1 MSAIIDGLHWDYG
14 PNDPIEYFDL
24 EKSYYITKYRPINDK
39 DGLDFDPDWFREDAI
54 RKQSTGKYSGT
65 IYGSRKYKEFWDERK
80 RRCTDGYEVNGY
92 RLTGDNYFFLNYYNL
107 KTSSVDTVNQSYGF
121 PAFLVFQYEYFHY
134 IEMCAILGKDVS
146 VLKSRGIGFSEMA
159 SSFSANPYTMIPN
172 YRILVTAATKNHLD
186 PTLLKIWYQLDWLN
200 ENTEGAFKRVRMVIN
215 TKTHKRASK
224 KNKDLSEAGHMSEIE
239 GMIVDEPDKLRG
251 DRVQTLIYEEAGAD
265 PNLIKKWVKG
275 EALITV
281 LGGKRVGRRIAF
293 GTGGSSKAGSMEGLK
308 KMTTNPE
315 AYNILPVRHNF
326 TQDGSYKIT
335 GLFIPAYRVVYEL
348 IDKRGY
354 CDRNA
359 ATEWYNVERRKR
371 VDDPKDL
378 IDYQAEY
385 CFTIEEALIQK
396 EDNMFPREELAEQLT
411 ELEVYRTVDPPKR
424 GYLTWE
430 INKEGDRTGKV
441 KWRDDP
447 QGNIYITEQPM
458 LGESGEGF
466 NNLYVGGIDS
476 IDIGSKDSATTD
488 QSKLSDFCIL
498 IKRRIY
504 GLVDPQYVAM
514 YKDRPRDPREAYEN
528 AAKLLIY
535 YNAKAVLESTRTAIL
550 TYFRDKKYIHLLM
563 KRPRA
568 TLADISRSN
577 PNMYGAPSNEK
588 TINHGREL
596 VYDFCLDYSHTI
608 RYREMLEQLLN
619 YSDEKK
625 KQFDIVAAMQMTEL
639 ADEEISFKKP
649 AEREEISKKFRDF
662 GWWTD
667 NRGYKHYGPIPLTEQ
682 EKNTN
687 GRINPQD
694 SWLY

>member
-1 MSAIIDGLHWDYG
+1 
-14 PNDPIEYFDL
+14 
-24 EKSYYITKYRPINDK
+24 
-39 DGLDFDPDWFREDAI
+39 
-54 RKQSTGKYSGT
+54 
-65 IYGSRKYKEFWDERK
+65 
-80 RRCTDGYEVNGY
+80 
-92 RLTGDNYFFLNYYNL
+92 
-107 KTSSVDTVNQSYGF
+107 
-121 PAFLVFQYEYFHY
+121 
-134 IEMCAILGKDVS
+134 
-146 VLKSRGIGFSEMA
+146 MA

-186 PTLLKIWYQLDWLN
+186 PTLLKIWFQLDWLN

-326 TQDGSYKIT
+326 TQDGSYKTT

-359 ATEWYNVERRKR
+359 AIEWYNAERRKR
-371 VDDPKDL
+371 ADDPKDL

-411 ELEVYRTVDPPKR
+411 ELEVYRTVEPPKR

-447 QGNIYITEQPM
+447 QGNIFISEQPM

-466 NNLYVGGIDS
+466 HNLYVGGIDS

-498 IKRRIY
+498 IKRRIF

-568 TLADISRSN
+568 TLSDVSKSN

-608 RYREMLEQLLN
+608 RFREMLEQLLN

-649 AEREEISKKFRDF
+649 VEKEEISKKFRDF

-667 NRGYKHYGPIPLTEQ
+667 NKGYKHYGPIPLTEQ
-682 EKNTN
+682 EKNIN